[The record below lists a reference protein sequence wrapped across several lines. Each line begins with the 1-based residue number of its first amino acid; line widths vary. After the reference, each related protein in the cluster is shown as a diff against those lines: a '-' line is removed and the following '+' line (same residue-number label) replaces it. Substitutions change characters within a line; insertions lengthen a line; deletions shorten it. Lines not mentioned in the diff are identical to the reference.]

1 MTYVAAGAS
10 MLGTYMQVQ
19 GARAQGKQEAAALR
33 FNARVRERNA
43 EKADIDAQFTQ
54 LTRDIAD
61 LNFVDDFAEL
71 QSEVGQ
77 RTRKNGF
84 IMSGTGLDVY
94 LANAKEAD
102 EELVARQVDTFAE
115 IQGIQEQG
123 VNERLAAQLNRMD
136 AKSALRASRY
146 KAATAAI
153 SGISRTAYML
163 S

>member
-1 MTYVAAGAS
+1 MTAAAAGAS
-10 MLGTYMQVQ
+10 LLGTFVSAQ
-19 GARAQGKQEAAALR
+19 GARAQGRAEASALR
-33 FNARVRERNA
+33 YNAAVRERNA
-43 EKADIDAQFTQ
+43 KKTEIDAQFTQ

-94 LANAKEAD
+94 INNAKQAD
-102 EELVARQVDTFAE
+102 EELVARQVDTFAK

-123 VNERLAAQLNRMD
+123 VNERLAASLNRMD
-136 AKSALRASRY
+136 AKSAIRAANYR
-146 KAATAAI
+146 AATAAI

-163 S
+163 K

>member
-1 MTYVAAGAS
+1 MTEVAAGAS

-19 GARAQGKQEAAALR
+19 GARAQGKAEAAALR
-33 FNARVRERNA
+33 YNAAIRERNA
-43 EKADIDAQFTQ
+43 KKTEIDAQFTQ

-61 LNFVDDFAEL
+61 INFVDDFAEL

-94 LANAKEAD
+94 INNAKQAD
-102 EELVARQVDTFAE
+102 EELVARQVETFAE

-123 VNERLAAQLNRMD
+123 VNERLAASLNRMD
-136 AKSALRASRY
+136 AQSALRASRY
-146 KAATAAI
+146 RAMSAAI

-163 S
+163 R

>member
-1 MTYVAAGAS
+1 MTEIAAGAS
-10 MLGTYMQVQ
+10 LLGTYMQVQ
-19 GARAQGKQEAAALR
+19 GARAQGRAEASALR
-33 FNARVRERNA
+33 YNAAIRERNA
-43 EKADIDAQFTQ
+43 KKTEIDAQFTQ

-71 QSEVGQ
+71 QAEVGQ

-102 EELVARQVDTFAE
+102 EELVARQVDTFAT

-123 VNERLAAQLNRMD
+123 VNERLAASLNRMD
-136 AKSALRASRY
+136 AQSALRASRY
-146 KAATAAI
+146 RAMSAAI
-153 SGISRTAYML
+153 SGISRTASML
-163 S
+163 A

>member
-1 MTYVAAGAS
+1 
-10 MLGTYMQVQ
+10 MLGTFVQVQ
-19 GARAQGKQEAAALR
+19 GARAQGRAEASALR
-33 FNARVRERNA
+33 FNAAVRERNA
-43 EKADIDAQFTQ
+43 KKTEIDAEFTQ

-71 QSEVGQ
+71 QAEVGQ

-123 VNERLAAQLNRMD
+123 VNERLAASLNRMD
-136 AKSALRASRY
+136 AQSALRASRY
-146 KAATAAI
+146 RAMTAAI

-163 S
+163 N